1 MDRQQIIMS
10 FNVPPAPEDLQV
22 IAKNAIESLPEELLG
37 LCEGLGVQVEEF
49 PDETTEQEFGLDDPY
64 DMVALFRSGSQIS
77 PGVESKVAND
87 DDILIIFRRPLLDMW
102 CETTEDISVL
112 MRQIIIEELGANFDF
127 SEEEIDEMT
136 RRHYQGML

>member
-22 IAKNAIESLPEELLG
+22 IAKSAIESLPEELLG

-49 PDETTEQEFGLDDPY
+49 PDETTEQEFGLEDPY

-87 DDILIIFRRPLLDMW
+87 DDVLFIYRRPLLDMW

-127 SEEEIDEMT
+127 TEEEIDEMT